1 VTGWRILLGALGLGA
16 AAYGAV
22 QLLDLGL
29 DNLIATAVWLVGGVA
44 LHDGVL
50 APLTLA
56 VAAVAAALWRRPLPA
71 PLVTGAVVLACVT
84 VVAVPVLGRFGARS
98 DNPTLLDRNYVLGW
112 LGLATLIVVVS
123 VTGAVATAARA
134 RTKGGADGTG
144 AGRR

>member
-1 VTGWRILLGALGLGA
+1 MTGWRILLGALGLGA

-29 DNLIATAVWLVGGVA
+29 DNLTATLVWLVGGVA

-56 VAAVAAALWRRPLPA
+56 VAAVAATLWRRPLPP
-71 PLVTGAVVLACVT
+71 PLVTGAVVLASVT
-84 VVAVPVLGRFGARS
+84 LVAVPVLGRFGARS

-123 VTGAVATAARA
+123 VTGVVATAARA